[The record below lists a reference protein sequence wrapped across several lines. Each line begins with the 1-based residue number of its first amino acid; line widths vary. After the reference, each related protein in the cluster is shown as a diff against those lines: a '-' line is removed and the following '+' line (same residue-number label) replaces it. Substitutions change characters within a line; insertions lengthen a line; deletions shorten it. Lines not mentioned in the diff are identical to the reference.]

1 VELDDMAGMTPAG
14 RMRRVLELLETRD
27 TVLVSELLEEFEV
40 SEVTVRSDLSELA
53 RQGLVTRVRGG
64 ARTLPAGARQ
74 DEAAFDLRLAL
85 QAASKHAIAKAAAAM
100 VGDGE
105 AIALDCSTTSYHIA
119 LELKDKKELV
129 VVTNGLPSAEVLATV
144 PGVSV
149 IVIGGVLRPASM
161 SVVGDMATDVLRR
174 THISKGFFGVR
185 GLSLERGLMDLNP
198 EEVRLKRELAEA
210 CEQVVGVFDHTK
222 WARLALLSFVPAAD
236 VSTIVTDDHAPNAQV
251 EQWRARGV
259 TVKTVAPEPVPQSG
273 FVRGPRRRVPP
284 ARSADL
290 VAESA

>member
-1 VELDDMAGMTPAG
+1 MAAMRPVE

-53 RQGLVTRVRGG
+53 RQGLVRRVRGG
-64 ARTLPAGARQ
+64 ARTLPAGGRQ
-74 DEAAFDLRLAL
+74 DEAAFDLRLGL
-85 QAASKHAIAKAAAAM
+85 QAAEKHAIAKFAAAM

-105 AIALDCSTTSYHIA
+105 AIALDCSTTSYYIA

-129 VVTNGLPSAEVLATV
+129 VVTNGLPAAEALATV

-149 IVIGGVLRPASM
+149 ILVGGVLRPSSM

-174 THISKGFFGVR
+174 THINKGFFGVR

-198 EEVRLKRELAEA
+198 DEVRLKRELAEA
-210 CEQVVGVFDHTK
+210 CEHVVGVFDHTK
-222 WARLALLSFVPAAD
+222 WERLALLSFLPAGK
-236 VSTIVTDDHAPNAQV
+236 VTTIVTDDRAPLAQV
-251 EQWRARGV
+251 EEWRGSGV
-259 TVKTVAPEPVPQSG
+259 TVEMVDTEPVPQPAPLKG
-273 FVRGPRRRVPP
+273 LRRRGPALHASHR
-284 ARSADL
+284 
-290 VAESA
+290 VAEPA

>member
-1 VELDDMAGMTPAG
+1 MTPAE

-27 TVLVSELLEEFEV
+27 TVLVSELLEEFAV

-53 RQGLVTRVRGG
+53 RQGLVMRVRGG
-64 ARTLPAGARQ
+64 ARALPTGSTRQ

-85 QAASKHAIAKAAAAM
+85 QSAEKHAIAKAAAAM

-119 LELKDKKELV
+119 LELKNKKELV
-129 VVTNGLPSAEVLATV
+129 VITNGIPTAELLAAV

-149 IVIGGVLRPASM
+149 ILIGGVVRPASM

-198 EEVRLKRELAEA
+198 EEVRFKRELAAA
-210 CEQVVGVFDHTK
+210 CEHVVAVFDHTK
-222 WARLALLSFVPAAD
+222 WARLGLLSFLPAAD
-236 VSTIVTDDHAPNAQV
+236 VSAIVTDDRAPDAQV
-251 EQWRARGV
+251 EAWRAHDVSVHTV
-259 TVKTVAPEPVPQSG
+259 TPEPLSKASAIPAA
-273 FVRGPRRRVPP
+273 RRRATPT
-284 ARSADL
+284 RSADL

>member
-1 VELDDMAGMTPAG
+1 MTPAE

-27 TVLVSELLEEFEV
+27 TVLVSELLEEFAV

-53 RQGLVTRVRGG
+53 RQGLVVRVRGG
-64 ARTLPAGARQ
+64 ARALPAGNTRQ

-85 QAASKHAIAKAAAAM
+85 QAAEKHAIAKAAAAM

-119 LELKDKKELV
+119 LELKNKKELV
-129 VVTNGLPSAEVLATV
+129 VVTNGIPTAELLASV

-149 IVIGGVLRPASM
+149 ILIGGVVRPASM

-174 THISKGFFGVR
+174 THINKGFFGVR

-198 EEVRLKRELAEA
+198 EEVRFKRELAAA
-210 CEQVVGVFDHTK
+210 CEHVVAVFDHTK
-222 WARLALLSFVPAAD
+222 WARLGLLSFLPAAD
-236 VSTIVTDDHAPNAQV
+236 VSAIVTDDRAPGAQV
-251 EQWRARGV
+251 EAWRARDVSVHTV
-259 TVKTVAPEPVPQSG
+259 TPEPLSKAGAIPAA
-273 FVRGPRRRVPP
+273 RRRATPV
-284 ARSADL
+284 RSADL

>member
-1 VELDDMAGMTPAG
+1 MGAMRPAE
-14 RMRRVLELLETRD
+14 RKRRVLELLETRD
-27 TVLVSELLEEFEV
+27 TVLVSELLEEFDV

-53 RQGLVTRVRGG
+53 RQGLVARVRGG
-64 ARTLPAGARQ
+64 ARTLPVGTRQ

-85 QAASKHAIAKAAAAM
+85 HAAEKHAIAKAAAAM

-129 VVTNGLPSAEVLATV
+129 VVTNGLPSAEALARV

-149 IVIGGVLRPASM
+149 ILVGGVLRPSSM
-161 SVVGDMATDVLRR
+161 SVVGDMAADVLRR
-174 THISKGFFGVR
+174 THINKGFFGVR

-210 CEQVVGVFDHTK
+210 CQQVVGVFDHTK
-222 WARLALLSFVPAAD
+222 WARLALLSFLPASD
-236 VSTIVTDDHAPNAQV
+236 VSTIVTDDRAPQAQV
-251 EQWRARGV
+251 DHWRARGV
-259 TVKTVAPEPVPQSG
+259 TVDMVATAPVAESTL
-273 FVRGPRRRVPP
+273 VRGLRRRAP
-284 ARSADL
+284 ASQGTDL

>member
-1 VELDDMAGMTPAG
+1 MTPAE

-27 TVLVSELLEEFEV
+27 TVLVSELLDEFAV

-53 RQGLVTRVRGG
+53 RQGLVVRVRGG
-64 ARTLPAGARQ
+64 ARALPAGNARQ

-85 QAASKHAIAKAAAAM
+85 QAAEKHAIAKAAAAM

-119 LELKDKKELV
+119 LELKNKKELV
-129 VVTNGLPSAEVLATV
+129 VITNV
-144 PGVSV
+144 
-149 IVIGGVLRPASM
+149 RPASM

-198 EEVRLKRELAEA
+198 EEVRFKRELAAA
-210 CEQVVGVFDHTK
+210 CEFVVAVFDHTK
-222 WARLALLSFVPAAD
+222 WARLGLLSFLPAAD
-236 VSTIVTDDHAPNAQV
+236 VSAIVTDDRAPGAQV
-251 EQWRARGV
+251 EAWRAHDVSVHTV
-259 TVKTVAPEPVPQSG
+259 TPEPLRKAGAMPAA
-273 FVRGPRRRVPP
+273 RRRATPM
-284 ARSADL
+284 RSADL